1 MCCANPMVTSK
12 QKPIVDSKKDEGN
25 QSTSLQKVIN
35 SQRKA
40 AREEEKKK
48 GNMKQP
54 ESKMVLVSKP
64 LPIY

>member
-25 QSTSLQKVIN
+25 QSTSLQGVIG
-35 SQRKA
+35 SRGRA

-48 GNMKQP
+48 RNMKQP
-54 ESKMVLVSKP
+54 ESKIVLVSKP